1 MTGGTLAFGASTR
14 NGLAMPGPAVRI
26 RPDRCATVRWTRLDA
41 AGATWKG
48 VIVGYTR
55 SERSITGDTSLKV
68 RFDDLAPGLLR
79 FSGLDDDNSLWEDEE
94 LEYTVR
100 VEKNE
105 FGNQDVPGADAGDVT
120 GAFFGRS
127 HEGIGGTRGVRKFC
141 GNLDPGCPASA
152 ISPETF

>member
-1 MTGGTLAFGASTR
+1 MTGGTLAFGASTG
-14 NGLAMPGPAVRI
+14 NGLAHAWASGPNPSGSLR
-26 RPDRCATVRWTRLDA
+26 DGSLDA

-100 VEKNE
+100 VEKNA
-105 FGNQDVPGADAGDVT
+105 FGN
-120 GAFFGRS
+120 
-127 HEGIGGTRGVRKFC
+127 
-141 GNLDPGCPASA
+141 
-152 ISPETF
+152 